1 MDLYQL
7 LMMTNARLA
16 LEIMDQDVRALFR
29 QLPQLE
35 DRVRTWLARQ
45 QGSGTLE
52 AALAGQDIAPGI
64 VEFLCDGCH
73 RHEHQSHW
81 EPVSVGTYGR
91 ELARAAIGLCK
102 AHGDFPDVEQ
112 YARVREV
119 QR

>member
-1 MDLYQL
+1 MDICQL

-35 DRVRTWLARQ
+35 DQVRTWLAH

-52 AALAGQDIAPGI
+52 AVLTSLDIAPGI
-64 VEFLCDGCH
+64 VEFLCDGCD
-73 RHEHQSHW
+73 RDEHQSHW

-102 AHGDFPDVEQ
+102 AHGDFPDVGQ

>member
-35 DRVRTWLARQ
+35 DQVRAWLAHR
-45 QGSGTLE
+45 GSGTLE
-52 AALAGQDIAPGI
+52 AVLASQDIAPGI
-64 VEFLCDGCH
+64 VEFLCDGCD
-73 RHEHQSHW
+73 RHEHHSHW
-81 EPVSVGTYGR
+81 EPVRGTYGR

-102 AHGDFPDVEQ
+102 AHGDFPDVER

>member
-1 MDLYQL
+1 MDIYQL

-35 DRVRTWLARQ
+35 DQVQSWLAHQR
-45 QGSGTLE
+45 SGTLE
-52 AALAGQDIAPGI
+52 AALASQDIAPGT
-64 VEFLCDGCH
+64 VEFLCDGCD